1 MPTAVMNSL
10 KKISIAV
17 VEDYPIQ
24 RKELELLLELE
35 GFEVFGVDS
44 GQALNLLLAKAP
56 IDLVVLDLNLPD
68 EDGLSIAARLRK
80 AYPEIRIIM
89 LTGRV
94 RGVDKVEGYDAGAD
108 IYMTKPQRRRELLAA
123 IRSLTRRM
131 GSEKDRPSPL
141 WRLLPQ
147 ELTITS
153 PRGDVIPLS
162 HRQVELL
169 KQFHV
174 AANQYLDF
182 VALIEYLNLPATI
195 EGKQQVTR
203 IISRLRLKI
212 QPSTSG
218 TPSIKADRPDGYQLC
233 IELEID

>member
-1 MPTAVMNSL
+1 MNRL

-44 GQALNLLLAKAP
+44 GQALNHLLTKAP

-80 AYPEIRIIM
+80 TYPEIRIIM

-131 GSEKDRPSPL
+131 GSEKDRPSLL

-153 PRGDVIPLS
+153 PLGEVIPLS
-162 HRQVELL
+162 HRQVEIL

-182 VALIEYLNLPATI
+182 VALLEYLNLPATI
-195 EGKQQVTR
+195 DGKQQAAR

-218 TPSIKADRPDGYQLC
+218 TPCIKADRPDGYQLC
-233 IELEID
+233 IELEIG

>member
-1 MPTAVMNSL
+1 MNGF

-17 VEDYPIQ
+17 VEDYQTQ

-44 GQALNLLLAKAP
+44 GQALNHLLTRAP
-56 IDLVVLDLNLPD
+56 IDLVLLDLNLPN

-94 RGVDKVEGYDAGAD
+94 RGIDKVEGYDAGAD
-108 IYMTKPQRRRELLAA
+108 IYLTKPQPRRELLAA

-131 GSEKDRPSPL
+131 GGAKEKPTL
-141 WRLLPQ
+141 FWRLLPQ

-153 PRGDVIPLS
+153 PQGEVIPLS

-169 KQFHV
+169 KQFYV

-182 VALIEYLNLPATI
+182 VDLLEYLDLPATI
-195 EGKQQVTR
+195 EGKQQAIR

-212 QPSTSG
+212 QPSSSG
-218 TPSIKADRPDGYQLC
+218 APCIKADRPDGYQLC
-233 IELEID
+233 IELEIG